1 MANANQS
8 PAVVSGIRYKEIAF
22 VANPSTDL
30 ARSRQFYED
39 VLGLRP
45 NAPVKPEAKW
55 IEYNIGPG
63 CLAIGQSDKW
73 PPSHDGPSAAL
84 EVEDFAA
91 AIAVLKQHRIEFLMG
106 PLDLPTCQM
115 LVVRD
120 PDGNRV
126 TLHQRKAK

>member
-8 PAVVSGIRYKEIAF
+8 SSSVTGIRYKEIAF
-22 VANPSTDL
+22 VANPSTNL
-30 ARSRQFYED
+30 ARSRQFYEG
-39 VLGLRP
+39 VLGLQP
-45 NAPVKPEAKW
+45 NAPVKPDAKW

-63 CLAIGQSDKW
+63 CLAIGQSEKW
-73 PPSHDGPSAAL
+73 PPSKDGPSAAL

-91 AIAVLKQHRIEFLMG
+91 AVATLQRHQIEFLMG
-106 PLDLPTCQM
+106 PLDLPSCQM
-115 LVVRD
+115 VVVRD